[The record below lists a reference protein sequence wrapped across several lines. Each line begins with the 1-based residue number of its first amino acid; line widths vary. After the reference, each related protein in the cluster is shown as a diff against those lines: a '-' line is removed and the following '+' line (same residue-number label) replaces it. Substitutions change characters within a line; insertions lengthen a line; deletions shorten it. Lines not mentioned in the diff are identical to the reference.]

1 MYFLKKHK
9 DRMIVTLVAIILIII
24 IGMTNKDRLSLTKFE
39 KTIGNIISPINKITN
54 SVGNSISNFFAT
66 IANLTNLIEENEELR
81 VKVAALEEENRDLKN
96 IIGKYDFLKKEAALM
111 ENTNFNI
118 IPAQITMME
127 PGNWYDVFVIDKGSK
142 DGIEKGDN
150 VINGIEIESGVIE
163 EGIIGRVV
171 DVGDNW
177 SKVISIIDEQSRI
190 SFKITRTQDGGIL
203 YGSVDGVLSGYLF
216 DSEADVVPGDK
227 IFTSGLGGAF
237 LEDLYIGEVEE
248 VHEVEEELMKKI
260 VVKPA
265 INFKK
270 IYRVFIIKE

>member
-1 MYFLKKHK
+1 
-9 DRMIVTLVAIILIII
+9 MIVTLVAIILIII

-54 SVGNSISNFFAT
+54 SVVNSISNFFAT